1 MKVKVSFFGLSDM
14 LKFKNLKK
22 NRLEAINNSKVK
34 EYKSYRVNELADY
47 YHPHKQYLKIDKI
60 VEENNDTK
68 SFYLV
73 PDGET
78 TKLAYFKSGSYVSLF
93 VNVDNNIVSR
103 AYAISS
109 SPSEALKGI
118 YRITIKRKEGGY
130 LSNYL
135 LDNAKVG
142 DKLFASEPG
151 GFLTHSSIRDAN
163 DVIAVAG
170 GVGITPFISMANAIK
185 DGIEHFNLTILYGV
199 NFLKDVILKDEL
211 DELTKTCNKVKVVYV
226 VCNETVEGCEKGFIT
241 ADIIKKYAPSDKPY
255 SVFVSGPNAM
265 FDFLAGEFKKLN
277 LPNKYIRLEKSPE
290 TLSLGNKEFNLV
302 VHMEDQTF
310 NLIAK
315 QNETVL
321 NALERNDVLI
331 RSKCHLGGC
340 GFCRSKIIKGE
351 IQTTKL
357 NKQADIDKKFGYFH
371 PCCSYPMS
379 DLEIEV
385 YKY

>member
-47 YHPHKQYLKIDKI
+47 YHPRKQYLKIDKI

-199 NFLKDVILKDEL
+199 NSLKDVILKDEL
-211 DELTKTCNKVKVVYV
+211 DELTKTCDKVKVVYV
-226 VCNETVEGCEKGFIT
+226 VCNETVEGCETGFIT

>member
-22 NRLEAINNSKVK
+22 NRLDAINNSKVK

-68 SFYLV
+68 SFFLV

-109 SPSEALKGI
+109 SPSEALKSV

-151 GFLTHSSIRDAN
+151 GFLTHSSIRDAH

-199 NFLKDVILKDEL
+199 NSLKDVILKDEL

-241 ADIIKKYAPSDKPY
+241 ADIIKKYAPTDKPY

-265 FDFLAGEFKKLN
+265 FDFLSGEFKKLN

-290 TLSLGNKEFNLV
+290 TLSLGNKEFNLI

>member
-142 DKLFASEPG
+142 DKLFSSEPG

-199 NFLKDVILKDEL
+199 NSLKDIILKDEL
-211 DELTKTCNKVKVVYV
+211 DELTKTCEKVKVVYV

-265 FDFLAGEFKKLN
+265 FDFLADEFKKLN

>member
-22 NRLEAINNSKVK
+22 NRLEAINNSEVK
-34 EYKSYRVNELADY
+34 EYKSYRVNEIADY

-142 DKLFASEPG
+142 DKLFASEPS

-199 NFLKDVILKDEL
+199 NSLKDVILKDEL
-211 DELTKTCNKVKVVYV
+211 DELTKTCEKVKVVYA

>member
-22 NRLEAINNSKVK
+22 NRLEAIDNSKVK
-34 EYKSYRVNELADY
+34 EYESYRINELANY

-60 VEENNDTK
+60 VEENKDTK

-78 TKLAYFKSGSYVSLF
+78 KKLAYFKSGSYVSLF
-93 VNVDNNIVSR
+93 VNVENNIVSR

-109 SPSEALKGI
+109 SPSEALKGV

-130 LSNYL
+130 LSNYF
-135 LDNAKVG
+135 LDKAKVG

-151 GFLTHSSIRDAN
+151 GFLTYSSIRDEK
-163 DVIAVAG
+163 DVIAIAG

-185 DGIEHFNLTILYGV
+185 DGIEKFNLTILYGV
-199 NFLKDVILKDEL
+199 NSLSDVILKDEL
-211 DELTKTCNKVKVVYV
+211 DALTKATDKVKVVYV
-226 VCNETVEGCEKGFIT
+226 VYNETIEGCEKGYIT
-241 ADIIKKYAPSDKPY
+241 SEIIKKYAPNDKPY

-265 FDFLAGEFKKLN
+265 FDFLNGEFKKLN
-277 LPNKYIRLEKSPE
+277 LDNKHIRLEKSPE
-290 TLSLGNKEFNLV
+290 TLALGDKTFNLV
-302 VHMEDQTF
+302 VHMEDQVF
-310 NLIAK
+310 NLKAK
-315 QNETVL
+315 QSETVL

-340 GFCRSKIIKGE
+340 GFCRSKILKGE

>member
-130 LSNYL
+130 LSNHL

-163 DVIAVAG
+163 DVIAVVG

-199 NFLKDVILKDEL
+199 NSLKDVILKDEL
-211 DELTKTCNKVKVVYV
+211 DELTKTCDKVKVVYV

-241 ADIIKKYAPSDKPY
+241 ADIIKKYAPTDKPY
-255 SVFVSGPNAM
+255 SVYVSGPNAM
-265 FDFLAGEFKKLN
+265 FDFLSGEFKKLN

-290 TLSLGNKEFNLV
+290 TLSLGNKEFNLI

>member
-118 YRITIKRKEGGY
+118 YRITIKRKAGGY

-199 NFLKDVILKDEL
+199 NSLKDVILKDEL
-211 DELTKTCNKVKVVYV
+211 DELTKTCDKVKVVYV

>member
-47 YHPHKQYLKIDKI
+47 YHPRKQYLKIDKI

-118 YRITIKRKEGGY
+118 YRITVKRKEGGY

-135 LDNAKVG
+135 LDKAKVG

-199 NFLKDVILKDEL
+199 NSLKDVILKDEL
-211 DELTKTCNKVKVVYV
+211 DELTKTCDKVKVVYV

-290 TLSLGNKEFNLV
+290 TLSLGNKEFNLI

>member
-47 YHPHKQYLKIDKI
+47 YHPRKQYLKIDKI

-109 SPSEALKGI
+109 SPSEALKGV
-118 YRITIKRKEGGY
+118 YRITIKSKEGGY

-135 LDNAKVG
+135 LDKAKVG

-199 NFLKDVILKDEL
+199 NSLKDVILKDEL
-211 DELTKTCNKVKVVYV
+211 DELTKTCDKVKVVYV

>member
-60 VEENNDTK
+60 AEENNDTK

-170 GVGITPFISMANAIK
+170 RVGITPFISMANAIK

-199 NFLKDVILKDEL
+199 NSLKDVILKDEL
-211 DELTKTCNKVKVVYV
+211 DELTKTCEKVKVVYV
-226 VCNETVEGCEKGFIT
+226 VCNETVEGYEKGFIT

>member
-73 PDGET
+73 PDGKT

-93 VNVDNNIVSR
+93 VSVDNNIVSR

-199 NFLKDVILKDEL
+199 NSLKDVILKDEL
-211 DELTKTCNKVKVVYV
+211 DELTKTCDKVKVVYV

-241 ADIIKKYAPSDKPY
+241 ADIIKKYAPTDKPY
-255 SVFVSGPNAM
+255 SVYVSGPNAM

-290 TLSLGNKEFNLV
+290 TLSLGNKEFNLI

>member
-34 EYKSYRVNELADY
+34 EYKSYLVNELADY

-109 SPSEALKGI
+109 SPSEALKGV

-135 LDNAKVG
+135 LDKAKVG

-199 NFLKDVILKDEL
+199 NSLKDVILKDEL
-211 DELTKTCNKVKVVYV
+211 DELTKTCDKVKVVYV

>member
-47 YHPHKQYLKIDKI
+47 YHPYKQYLKIDKI

-199 NFLKDVILKDEL
+199 NSLKDVILKDEL
-211 DELTKTCNKVKVVYV
+211 DELTKTCDKVKVVYV

>member
-22 NRLEAINNSKVK
+22 DRLEAINNSKVK

-47 YHPHKQYLKIDKI
+47 YHPNKQYLKIDKI

-78 TKLAYFKSGSYVSLF
+78 IKLAYFKSGSYVSLF

-109 SPSEALKGI
+109 SPSEALKGV

-135 LDNAKVG
+135 LDKAKVG

-199 NFLKDVILKDEL
+199 NSLKDVILKDEL
-211 DELTKTCNKVKVVYV
+211 DELTKTCEKVKVVYV

>member
-22 NRLEAINNSKVK
+22 NRLEAIDNSKVK
-34 EYKSYRVNELADY
+34 EYESYRINELANY

-60 VEENNDTK
+60 VEENKDTK

-78 TKLAYFKSGSYVSLF
+78 KKLAYFKSGSYVSLF
-93 VNVDNNIVSR
+93 VNVENNIVSR

-109 SPSEALKGI
+109 SPSEALKGV

-130 LSNYL
+130 LSNYF
-135 LDNAKVG
+135 LDKAKVG

-151 GFLTHSSIRDAN
+151 GFLTYSSIRDEK
-163 DVIAVAG
+163 DVIAIAG

-185 DGIEHFNLTILYGV
+185 DGIEKFNLTILYGV
-199 NFLKDVILKDEL
+199 NSLSDVILKDEL
-211 DELTKTCNKVKVVYV
+211 DALTKATDKVKVVYV
-226 VCNETVEGCEKGFIT
+226 VCNETIEGCEKGYIT
-241 ADIIKKYAPSDKPY
+241 SEIIKKYAPNDKPY

-265 FDFLAGEFKKLN
+265 FDFLNDEFKKLN
-277 LPNKYIRLEKSPE
+277 LDNKHIRLEKSPE
-290 TLSLGNKEFNLV
+290 TLALGDKTFNLV
-302 VHMEDQTF
+302 VHMEDQVF
-310 NLIAK
+310 NLKAK
-315 QNETVL
+315 QSETVL

-340 GFCRSKIIKGE
+340 GFCRSKILKGE